1 MNSNGNGHGKSLH
14 NKVSFAGLLITLG
27 IVFGDIGTSPLYV
40 IKAIGANL
48 HEISRETIYGSVS
61 LIFWTLTLQTTLKY
75 VIITLRANNRGEG
88 GIFALYAL
96 IRRKAPWAY
105 FIALIGGSTLLAD
118 GVITPAITVTSA
130 IEGLEILHSD
140 IPVVT
145 VVVAILSTLFF
156 VQQFGTR
163 FLGQSFGPIMLI
175 WFTVIGALGF
185 NQVITH
191 PEVFSAVNPM
201 YAVRL
206 LVDHPE
212 GFFLLGAVFLA
223 TTGAEALYSDLG
235 HCGLRNI
242 RISWSFVKIT
252 LLLNYF
258 GQAVWVINH
267 PDFVQQGINPFYAIM
282 PSWFLLPGIILATG
296 AAIIASQALISGS
309 YTLVSEAI
317 SLNFWPKMKIK
328 YPTEVKGQMFVPVI
342 NYFLWAASAFVVIYF
357 KESSN
362 MEAAYG
368 LSISITMLMTTGL
381 LLIYLRKKVNFA
393 IRLLMALV
401 FFIIELSFL
410 LANAAKFAHGGWLT
424 LLIAGGLGIIMYVWY
439 NGRKIKNSL
448 MTFCSVDPILD
459 TLVNLQSDESVP
471 KFATNLAYITKS
483 NFKREI
489 ESTII
494 HSLLHKQPKRADVY
508 WLLHIDIKDE
518 PYTMDYEVTHLVPGK
533 VIKVDFYL
541 GFRIEP
547 HINYYFKQ
555 IIKDLSESGEVDN
568 LSRHP
573 MLRSRNI
580 PADTRYILI
589 DRILTSDQQFN
600 FHDRLIMNIS
610 DIVKVLAITEDK
622 SLKIDASQVL
632 VEKVPLGTPNKRFGS
647 LKRLH
652 YPV

>member
-1 MNSNGNGHGKSLH
+1 M
-14 NKVSFAGLLITLG
+14 
-27 IVFGDIGTSPLYV
+27 
-40 IKAIGANL
+40 
-48 HEISRETIYGSVS
+48 
-61 LIFWTLTLQTTLKY
+61 
-75 VIITLRANNRGEG
+75 
-88 GIFALYAL
+88 
-96 IRRKAPWAY
+96 
-105 FIALIGGSTLLAD
+105 
-118 GVITPAITVTSA
+118 
-130 IEGLEILHSD
+130 
-140 IPVVT
+140 
-145 VVVAILSTLFF
+145 
-156 VQQFGTR
+156 
-163 FLGQSFGPIMLI
+163 
-175 WFTVIGALGF
+175 
-185 NQVITH
+185 
-191 PEVFSAVNPM
+191 
-201 YAVRL
+201 
-206 LVDHPE
+206 
-212 GFFLLGAVFLA
+212 GAVFLA

-267 PDFVQQGINPFYAIM
+267 PDFVSQGINPFYAIM
-282 PSWFLLPGIILATG
+282 PQWFLLPGILLATG

-328 YPTEVKGQMFVPVI
+328 YPTEVKGQMFVPLI

-357 KESSN
+357 RESSN

-368 LSISITMLMTTGL
+368 LSISVTMLMTTGL
-381 LLIYLRKKVNFA
+381 LLIYLRKKVHLAVRILVA
-393 IRLLMALV
+393 IV
-401 FFIIELSFL
+401 FFSIEISFL

-439 NGRKIKNSL
+439 NGRKIKNNL
-448 MTFCSVDPILD
+448 MTFCPVDPLLG
-459 TLVNLQSDESVP
+459 TLENLQADESVP
-471 KFATNLAYITKS
+471 KFSTNLAYITKS

-508 WLLHIDIKDE
+508 WFLHIDIKDE

-533 VIKVDFYL
+533 VIKIDFYL

-547 HINYYFKQ
+547 HVNYYFKH
-555 IIKDLSESGEVDN
+555 IIKEMSSSGEVDN

-573 MLRSRNI
+573 MLRAKSV

-589 DRILTSDQQFN
+589 DRILTSDQAFN

-610 DIVKVLAITEDK
+610 DMVKILAITEDK

-632 VEKVPLGTPNKRFGS
+632 VEKVPLGTPNKRFGQ
-647 LKRLH
+647 LRRIN
-652 YPV
+652 PNV